1 MKEIVIILGSVRDKE
16 YLREEF
22 KLLEDF
28 RIPYEEKRISAHR
41 DPEKLRKICMQIKRG
56 RTEVVIAVCGLS
68 CALPGFVASYVD
80 IPVIGVPLDTGVLK
94 GVESL
99 LSIVEVPRGIGLV
112 STGLGKKGFINAV
125 IFALKILSLKNKKHK
140 KLLEEFEKMF
150 KK

>member
-1 MKEIVIILGSVRDKE
+1 
-16 YLREEF
+16 
-22 KLLEDF
+22 
-28 RIPYEEKRISAHR
+28 
-41 DPEKLRKICMQIKRG
+41 
-56 RTEVVIAVCGLS
+56 
-68 CALPGFVASYVD
+68 
-80 IPVIGVPLDTGVLK
+80 PLDTGVLK